1 MENPSPFDV
10 ELGEGYIQPQKPS
23 YTKLPTVEEEISK
36 RISQPVTEKQ
46 KVVNKKFYGFLR
58 FFFIASIACVLIG
71 GFMFLNLVEDGY
83 FQSTMTQ
90 EVNVDPNMT
99 SNTFNN
105 FTFEPKTENQ
115 YNHTI
120 INEITCPAA
129 VCNCGEEE

>member
-1 MENPSPFDV
+1 MGDPNAFEAPLN
-10 ELGEGYIQPQKPS
+10 GEYKQAEKPS
-23 YTKLPTVEEEISK
+23 YTKLPNVEDEINK
-36 RISQPVTEKQ
+36 RMSQPVMPTQ
-46 KVVNKKFYGFLR
+46 KVVNKRFYGFLR
-58 FFFIASIACVLIG
+58 FFFTASIACVLIG
-71 GFMFLNLVEDGY
+71 GFMFVNLVEDGY